1 MLAEG
6 RFMNSIDVRSSVCN
20 SEALRLRVNDSVRNM
35 HWQITDELDAS
46 ARWPAQMRAMTGS
59 LMAARAL

>member
-1 MLAEG
+1 M
-6 RFMNSIDVRSSVCN
+6 
-20 SEALRLRVNDSVRNM
+20 NDSVRNM

-59 LMAARAL
+59 LKARTVVTVTADAIRLTL